1 MANATEP
8 ATSRWGALAGFVL
21 VASANQMLWL
31 NFTPIT
37 TGVSKSLG
45 VSQSAIGWLSEI
57 FPLLYVVLAVPVGK
71 ALDRWFRPTL
81 LVGAGLTAVGAVL
94 RCIDQR
100 YTVILAGQVLIAVG
114 QPAVLN
120 AITGVSS
127 RYLSA
132 DHRPVGIAIGS
143 AGTFLGFVAAFVLGA
158 IFGSSGLSS
167 ILVIGAV
174 YSVVAAV
181 VLAASMRGVAP
192 TALTATDSE
201 VTSRAVRVLWSDRV
215 LRTLAGLVFVGFGA
229 FVALSTWLETLLKP
243 AGVLSGTT
251 DTLLTFMVVAGVAGC
266 ALLPPVAASRDWEAV
281 LLAGSAVALVAS
293 CLLLAAVPGVV
304 TAGISLPVLGLLLLP
319 ALPVVLELAERRAG
333 SAGGAATAVLW
344 LAGNAGGIVVALI
357 VQALQTRPAA
367 AFVALALTG
376 ATALPLT
383 VTLGRQLRG
392 ERTADHIDMGHATA
406 VPLRGQHDEYR
417 VSDRVAGQSAPPGS
431 RGLVDDSGP

>member
-1 MANATEP
+1 MGNGREP
-8 ATSRWGALAGFVL
+8 ATSRWGAVFGFVL

-31 NFTPIT
+31 NFTPVT

-81 LVGAGLTAVGAVL
+81 LAGAALTAAGAVL
-94 RCIDQR
+94 RSVDQR
-100 YTVILAGQVLIAVG
+100 YSVILAGQVLIALG

-120 AITGVSS
+120 AITGVAT
-127 RYLSA
+127 RYLSG
-132 DHRPVGIAIGS
+132 DDRPVGIAFGS
-143 AGTFLGFVAAFVLGA
+143 AGTFVGFVAAFVLGA
-158 IFGSSGLSS
+158 AFGASGLRS

-174 YSVVAAV
+174 YSVVAAI
-181 VLAASMRGVAP
+181 VLATSTRGAVPA
-192 TALTATDSE
+192 ALVTTDAE
-201 VTSRAVRVLWSDRV
+201 VTSAAVRELWSDRV

-243 AGVLSGTT
+243 AGVSSSTT
-251 DTLLTFMVVAGVAGC
+251 DTLLTIMVVAGIAGC
-266 ALLPPVAASRDWEAV
+266 ALLPPAAASRDRQAV
-281 LLAGSAVALVAS
+281 LLAGSAMALIVN

-304 TAGISLPVLGLLLLP
+304 AGGLTLPVLGLLLLP

-333 SAGGAATAVLW
+333 AAGGAATAVLW

-357 VQALQTRPAA
+357 VQGLQTSPTG
-367 AFVALALTG
+367 AFVALAATG

-383 VTLGRQLRG
+383 IALGRQLRD
-392 ERTADHIDMGHATA
+392 EQPAAADSPA
-406 VPLRGQHDEYR
+406 VLAG
-417 VSDRVAGQSAPPGS
+417 SDVKR
-431 RGLVDDSGP
+431 L